1 MRSIIRIFIISLLLT
16 LFVFTCANAAVNSD
30 DNLQLPASS
39 QTVWSMNQPADEATE
54 KQQTASTLPAA
65 LQIIDE
71 SAFEGTAL
79 TSVKLPESVEYIGD
93 KAFAHIQSL
102 RSIHIPDSTKFI
114 GKDAFTGSG
123 QVSIM
128 AYANSYARTWAR
140 NNGIPFAPIAA
151 ITASSGT
158 PQITGLSPGRTIREQ
173 LTSDETIQAPQ
184 YSEQNGRTEGEI
196 KAAKHEAC
204 FAFSVQGRSP
214 PMA

>member
-1 MRSIIRIFIISLLLT
+1 MRSAIRIIILSLFLT
-16 LFVFTCANAAVNSD
+16 LIVFTCANAAVNSD
-30 DNLQLPASS
+30 DNPQLPASTQTIWFKS
-39 QTVWSMNQPADEATE
+39 QMAEEAAE
-54 KQQTASTLPAA
+54 KQQTESTLPAA

-79 TSVKLPESVEYIGD
+79 TSVKLPESLEYIGD

-123 QVSIM
+123 QVSII

-151 ITASSGT
+151 ITASSGA
-158 PQITGLSPGRTIREQ
+158 PQITGLSPGKTTREQ